1 MRTTAVAPDA
11 SDFEPLMARPGDL
24 VVVEEEGDL
33 SCRDWWLGHVIHST
47 CGARNPHFSSLF
59 QVADI
64 DTGFIRIIN
73 ADLVK
78 GILRPRNLKKI

>member
-1 MRTTAVAPDA
+1 MYYLIVSPGVSG
-11 SDFEPLMARPGDL
+11 SDLQPLMVIPGDL
-24 VVVEEEGDL
+24 VVVEEGANP
-33 SCRDWWLGHVIHST
+33 SCRDWWLGHVIHAG
-47 CGARNPHFSSLF
+47 CGARNPHSNSLF

-78 GILRPRNLKKI
+78 GILRARNSK